1 MQIELHRNNVYQS
14 VELLLLVPMLFLLA
28 IPKCL
33 LIFKKNFHYTSLY
46 DLFAMFNFIWLYN
59 HYNAQGLQ
67 DYLLL
72 FSTQHKEQK
81 RKGRGNGCEGKNECW
96 DGSELETESKR

>member
-33 LIFKKNFHYTSLY
+33 LIFKENFYYTSV
-46 DLFAMFNFIWLYN
+46 M
-59 HYNAQGLQ
+59 
-67 DYLLL
+67 
-72 FSTQHKEQK
+72 
-81 RKGRGNGCEGKNECW
+81 KGYVTWYIYMTFCMQ
-96 DGSELETESKR
+96 LV